1 MPESPATAKPS
12 HGADQ
17 SAAVPIPQPIPCYVI
32 GLTDTPER
40 WRSLITALASMG
52 IVAQFWPAVDGRRS
66 RPKLRPGE
74 RLRSDV
80 ANRIRGYS
88 SLSNREI
95 GCFLSHYR
103 LLVHAYNT
111 GHTRIA
117 IFEDDAVPDKQLP
130 NTLRAIAQL
139 DASFGLVHL
148 DATAQLDATFGLVHL
163 NATAPHASYVLQLI
177 EAHYAG
183 FPLGN
188 GIELWPGQ
196 VTGRDRL
203 LGAYGLVLHRQT
215 IALLLDRL
223 IPLCRAY
230 DIQLL
235 RHSGIRAHYVFPPV
249 AKISRMR
256 SQIQAKLNSDIARQ
270 YNLGVRSVV
279 LRIPL
284 HCLWWVLEKSISY
297 RHVYIWMYPQTF
309 TGHIRTLFGL
319 LFKKNWPTK
328 IDSFWPTALARK
340 KPVIPEPQRTAD
352 SRATRRQHSPQ
363 NIR

>member
-1 MPESPATAKPS
+1 M
-12 HGADQ
+12 
-17 SAAVPIPQPIPCYVI
+17 PCYVI
-32 GLTDTPER
+32 GLADVPER
-40 WRSLITALASMG
+40 RRSLLTALASLG
-52 IVAQFWPAVDGRRS
+52 IVAQFWPAVDGRHG

-74 RLRSDV
+74 QLRSNI
-80 ANRIRGYS
+80 ASRIRGYS
-88 SLSNREI
+88 FLSNRET

-103 LLVHAYNT
+103 LLVHAYNA

-148 DATAQLDATFGLVHL
+148 DATT
-163 NATAPHASYVLQLI
+163 PHENENYVRQLI
-177 EAHYAG
+177 AAHYAG
-183 FPLGN
+183 YPLGN

-196 VTGRDRL
+196 VAGQDERC
-203 LGAYGLVLHRQT
+203 GAYCLVLHRQT

-223 IPLCRAY
+223 IPLYRPY
-230 DIQLL
+230 DVQLL
-235 RHSGIRAHYVFPPV
+235 RHSGIRPYYAFPPV
-249 AKISRMR
+249 ARHAGMR
-256 SQIQAKLNSDIARQ
+256 SQVQIKVDSDIKRQ
-270 YNLGVRSVV
+270 YGLTIRSVV

-284 HCLWWVLEKSISY
+284 HCLWWVLEKSIIY
-297 RHVYIWMYPQTF
+297 RHVYIWMYPRTF
-309 TGHIRTLFGL
+309 TGHIRTLFRL

-340 KPVIPEPQRTAD
+340 NSVVPEPQRTAD
-352 SRATRRQHSPQ
+352 SRAARRQRSPQ

>member
-1 MPESPATAKPS
+1 MPESPATAKLS

-17 SAAVPIPQPIPCYVI
+17 SAAAPTPQPMPCYVI
-32 GLTDTPER
+32 GLADVPER
-40 WRSLITALASMG
+40 RRSLLTALASLG
-52 IVAQFWPAVDGRRS
+52 IVAQFWPAVDGRRG

-74 RLRSDV
+74 RLRSRA
-80 ANRIRGYS
+80 ANRMLGYS
-88 SLSNREI
+88 PLANREI

-103 LLVHAYNT
+103 LLVHAYNA
-111 GHTRIA
+111 GHTRIV
-117 IFEDDAVPDKQLP
+117 ILEDDAAPDKQLA

-148 DATAQLDATFGLVHL
+148 DATA
-163 NATAPHASYVLQLI
+163 PHANYVRRLMA
-177 EAHYAG
+177 AHYSG

-196 VTGRDRL
+196 VTGRDQL
-203 LGAYGLVLHRQT
+203 WGTHGLVLHRQT

-223 IPLCRAY
+223 IPIYRPY

-249 AKISRMR
+249 AATAQLP
-256 SQIQAKLNSDIARQ
+256 SQIETELNSNIIRQ

-284 HCLWWVLEKSISY
+284 HWLWWLLQKSLSY
-297 RHVYIWMYPQTF
+297 RHIYIWMYPRTF
-309 TGHIRTLFGL
+309 TGHIRTLFRL
-319 LFKKNWPTK
+319 IFKKDYPTE
-328 IDSFWPTALARK
+328 IDSFWPTELARK
-340 KPVIPEPQRTAD
+340 KPVTPKPRRTANP
-352 SRATRRQHSPQ
+352 RVAGR
-363 NIR
+363 

>member
-1 MPESPATAKPS
+1 MPESPATIKPS
-12 HGADQ
+12 HDADQ
-17 SAAVPIPQPIPCYVI
+17 SAAVPTPQPMPCYVI
-32 GLTDTPER
+32 GLTDVPER
-40 WRSLITALASMG
+40 WRSLITDLASLG
-52 IVAQFWPAVDGRRS
+52 IVAQFWPAVDGRRG

-74 RLRSDV
+74 RLRSNI
-80 ANRIRGYS
+80 ANRMLGYS
-88 SLSNREI
+88 PLANREI

-103 LLVHAYNT
+103 LLVHAYSA

-117 IFEDDAVPDKQLP
+117 ILEDDAAPDKRLP

-148 DATAQLDATFGLVHL
+148 DATA
-163 NATAPHASYVLQLI
+163 PHANYIRQLI
-177 EAHYAG
+177 AAHYAG

-196 VTGRDRL
+196 VAGKDYLWGTH
-203 LGAYGLVLHRQT
+203 GLVLHRQT

-223 IPLCRAY
+223 IPLYQPY

-249 AKISRMR
+249 AAVAELP
-256 SQIQAKLNSDIARQ
+256 SQIETKLNSDITRQ
-270 YNLGVRSVV
+270 YNLRVRSVV
-279 LRIPL
+279 LQIPL
-284 HCLWWVLEKSISY
+284 HCLWWLLQKSLSY
-297 RHVYIWMYPQTF
+297 RHIYIWMYPQTF
-309 TGHIRTLFGL
+309 VGHIHTLFRL

-340 KPVIPEPQRTAD
+340 KPVTPELRRTAN
-352 SRATRRQHSPQ
+352 SRAAGR
-363 NIR
+363 